1 MVRVAVFEVPALF
14 ASPGYDAVSVTD
26 PAAEEVTVTLHELIV
41 LDVPSGA
48 KTHDSLAEIAPDP
61 EPETVTVPVGAYP
74 LIVTLHVDV

>member
-41 LDVPSGA
+41 LDVQAGPRHMIHSRRSHPIPNQRPSRFQWGR
-48 KTHDSLAEIAPDP
+48 IP
-61 EPETVTVPVGAYP
+61 
-74 LIVTLHVDV
+74 